1 VETGDRAAFAS
12 NTSEVDLPIACHH
25 RDRLRPD
32 TSATWNAYRVTESAK
47 RSLGNTVDMSR
58 MLLAWRGRLPLIT
71 RTFRQQM
78 HSSSMAN
85 VRIVEVGPRDGLQNV
100 KTKIPTTTKLALIH
114 KLRAA
119 GLQNIEITSVVS
131 PQAVPQLADCKDV
144 LADAR
149 IQGLMADSTLR
160 TPVLIPNLRGLDVAI
175 RHNVKEVAV
184 FVSAAEGFSQANIRC
199 SVQEGIDR
207 ARQVAEK
214 ARSHGIAVRGYI
226 SCVFA
231 CPFDGPTPP
240 AAVHDCTRQL
250 LDMGCYEVSLGDTVG
265 VGVPTDTLKLFRYL
279 IDAGIP
285 VSKLAGHFHDTYGQ
299 AIANAW
305 AAYETGVRTFDS
317 SVGGLGGCPY
327 APGAKGNVATEDLVY
342 SLHQAGVDTGVDL
355 AKLCGIGDW
364 ITRELSIANSSRA
377 GAALVSKQKPATP
390 TQPAAT
396 SSPPTVTKL
405 EWKHQPA
412 AEGLQMYRSGTNL
425 KLVLDRPR
433 NGNALTETMIAQL
446 TKVFED
452 AASDESITRIAITA
466 NGKFFCTGMDL
477 STGSSPVAQ
486 SDIATDAQFN
496 RLFRLFEAIDRAPQV
511 TVACVQGSAFGGGVG
526 LALVC
531 DIRLMAKT
539 ASLRLSEVR
548 LGLAP
553 ATISKYVI
561 RELGIPFAREAM
573 LSARPLS
580 ANELKSLGKISMVI
594 DREEEAPAALDNY
607 LTSLRSNAPHASR
620 LTKDLVKHAWMDAGG
635 EGQATG
641 IKKIFTEIMA
651 PQSESA
657 YGLKQFQNRVKY
669 VDWDA
674 YTLSKLSNKAKL

>member
-1 VETGDRAAFAS
+1 MAS
-12 NTSEVDLPIACHH
+12 
-25 RDRLRPD
+25 
-32 TSATWNAYRVTESAK
+32 
-47 RSLGNTVDMSR
+47 
-58 MLLAWRGRLPLIT
+58 
-71 RTFRQQM
+71 
-78 HSSSMAN
+78 

-100 KTKIPTTTKLALIH
+100 KAKIPTTTKLALIH

-131 PQAVPQLADCKDV
+131 PRAVPQLADCKDV
-144 LADAR
+144 LADSR
-149 IQGLMADSTLR
+149 IQGLMTDSTLR
-160 TPVLIPNLRGLDVAI
+160 TPVLIPNLKGLDIAI

-184 FVSAAEGFSQANIRC
+184 FVSAAEAFSQANIRC
-199 SVQEGIDR
+199 SVQEGLDR

-214 ARSHGIAVRGYI
+214 ARFHGIAVRGYI

-240 AAVHDCTRQL
+240 AAVHDCTKQL
-250 LDMGCYEVSLGDTVG
+250 LEMGCYEVSLGDTIG
-265 VGVPTDTLKLFRYL
+265 VGVPTDTHKLFRYL

-285 VSKLAGHFHDTYGQ
+285 SSSLAGHFHDTYGQ
-299 AIANAW
+299 AIANVW
-305 AAYETGVRTFDS
+305 AAYETGIRTFDS

-342 SLHQAGVDTGVDL
+342 SLHQAGIDTGVDL
-355 AKLCGIGDW
+355 PKLCNIGDW
-364 ITRELSIANSSRA
+364 ITRELSILNSSRA
-377 GAALVSKQKPATP
+377 GAALVSKQKPT
-390 TQPAAT
+390 TQSAAT
-396 SSPPTVTKL
+396 NSPPPINKL
-405 EWKHQPA
+405 DWKPQPA
-412 AEGLQMYRSGTNL
+412 AEGLQMYRNGTNL

-433 NGNALTETMIAQL
+433 NGNALTETMIAHL

-486 SDIATDAQFN
+486 SHSATDPQFN

-511 TVACVQGSAFGGGVG
+511 TVACVQGPAFGGGVG

-531 DIRLMAKT
+531 DIRLMVKN

-561 RELGIPFAREAM
+561 RELGIPLAREAM

-580 ANELKSLGKISMVI
+580 ATELKSLGKVTVVI
-594 DREEEAPAALDNY
+594 DREEETSAALDDY
-607 LTSLRSNAPHASR
+607 LTSLRSSAPHASE
-620 LTKDLVKHAWMDAGG
+620 LTKELVKYAWMDAGG
-635 EGQATG
+635 EGQAVG

-657 YGLKQFQNRVKY
+657 YGLKQFQNRVKN

-674 YTLSKLSNKAKL
+674 YRLSKLSTKAKL